1 MQTPLPTNET
11 LIEFSNAI
19 PWQVIDDQKRRFND
33 IVRQIA
39 ASKDDS
45 SLPLDELSDAL
56 GTPVTSYYD
65 QEPVG
70 GANVYLADYQGRQ
83 YVLGSAVSSLYRS
96 GKTLA
101 ESITPYNMNPSVNH
115 TNLPETDSPVTRM
128 CALGAEVELGL
139 LHADGSP
146 PQEAQMVE
154 FIRFYQDS
162 ARRLGITPQI
172 DREACACQVEAHVA
186 PGIGYQ
192 RTRAS
197 LDGIMMALLSAAE
210 STNLNTAI
218 LAAYPIESEFELT
231 KDPKVNTAVSVMTR
245 MNSGF
250 PEYIERQAEA
260 KRRYK
265 ISEDAN
271 VVQVFRIQ
279 GCHIHLDLAGRSEAL
294 GLLGFYTLLRSAT
307 AIANTAFLK
316 GSPFV
321 NGVCDPELLCT
332 REYLRAATVT
342 GRYMTIPI
350 TPHLSADGL
359 ENYADLLRSE
369 KVNAMARALL
379 GEHELGEW
387 ISAMHN
393 PIGRIR
399 PDLGSSKRIC
409 TLESTGMP
417 VNISASRQAAVL
429 TDFEFTHALLE
440 DYFRKHGCDLEPMMN
455 DQKLWSII
463 GPLTPESFKR
473 QQDESDRHCTDV
485 TIEAASGQQMSLAE
499 FYEMKR
505 IYMHRALPNLAEI
518 RPRDID
524 EVYGSIQRMLVPPG
538 GESAQTVEQ
547 YISDPRLRSTG
558 NWGMILRNA
567 YVEEGGTVGAQDSDA
582 VLRVVNRMH
591 NALKAR
597 YLQN

>member
-1 MQTPLPTNET
+1 MQTPLPSNET
-11 LIEFSNAI
+11 LIEFSEAV
-19 PWQVIDDQKRRFND
+19 PWQVIDEQKKRFND
-33 IVRQIA
+33 VIRQIA
-39 ASKDDS
+39 DSKDES
-45 SLPLDELSDAL
+45 ALPLDELSDAL
-56 GTPVTSYYD
+56 GTQVRSYYD

-70 GANVYLADYQGRQ
+70 GANVFLAEYQGRH
-83 YVLGSAVSSLYRS
+83 YVLGSAVSDVYRS

-101 ESITPYNMNPSVNH
+101 ESITSYNLNPSVNH
-115 TNLPETDSPVTRM
+115 TNLYETDSPVTRM

-139 LHADGSP
+139 LHEDGSP
-146 PQEAQMVE
+146 PEEAQMHE
-154 FIRFYQDS
+154 FIRVYQDS

-172 DREACACQVEAHVA
+172 DREACQYQVEAHVA

-197 LDGIMMALLSAAE
+197 LDGIMMALLSASEA
-210 STNLNTAI
+210 THLNTAI

-245 MNSGF
+245 MNSSF
-250 PEYIERQAEA
+250 PEYLERQAAA
-260 KRRYK
+260 KRRYR
-265 ISEDAN
+265 IHEDAN

-294 GLLGFYTLLRSAT
+294 GLLGFYTMLRSAT

-321 NGVCDPELLCT
+321 NGVCDEELLCT

-359 ENYADLLRSE
+359 EHYADLLRSE

-379 GEHELGEW
+379 GERELGEW
-387 ISAMHN
+387 VSAMHN

-440 DYFRKHGCDLEPMMN
+440 DYFRKHGCDLEPMVN
-455 DQKLWSII
+455 DRKLWAIM
-463 GPLTPESFKR
+463 GPLQPEVFQR
-473 QQDESDRHCTDV
+473 LQDESDRQCSDV
-485 TIEAASGQQMSLAE
+485 TIETATGEQMSLAD
-499 FYEMKR
+499 FYELKR
-505 IYMHRALPNLAEI
+505 DYMHHSLPNLAAL

-524 EVYGSIQRMLVPPG
+524 EVYGSIHRMLVPPG

-558 NWGMILRNA
+558 NWGLILRNA
-567 YVEEGGTVGAQDSDA
+567 YLEEGGTPGAQDSDA